1 MTAKKH
7 FDIDYCYCSEIVK
20 NKQTTHT
27 HKEKNKS
34 QTKTYNSMTFSDTI
48 NFIIIF
54 TNYIPTYS
62 CNGKS
67 NHRKYLQQNFFYI
80 KDILGFTKAE
90 S

>member
-1 MTAKKH
+1 
-7 FDIDYCYCSEIVK
+7 
-20 NKQTTHT
+20 
-27 HKEKNKS
+27 
-34 QTKTYNSMTFSDTI
+34 MTFSDTI
-48 NFIIIF
+48 HFIIIF